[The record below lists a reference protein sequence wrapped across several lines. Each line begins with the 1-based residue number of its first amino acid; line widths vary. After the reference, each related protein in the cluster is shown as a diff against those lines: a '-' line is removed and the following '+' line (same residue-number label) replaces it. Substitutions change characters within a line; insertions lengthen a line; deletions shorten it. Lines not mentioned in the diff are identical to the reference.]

1 MNNDRQTYSDSDMQD
16 YELKKYVFRKRK
28 VSANRKKRS
37 FPLVI
42 KSCKMCG
49 KYIYND
55 PRYDSYCKSC
65 YDVNQ
70 NDEFVC
76 IRLNYLLL
84 FHALMVFVC
93 SIYVLPI
100 HIFTPL
106 INIFIDYQN
115 LDCEPDMIS
124 LISIGLS
131 CIINAYYVCFGYVEL
146 SQFYIYYYIFVPVM
160 VTLYGYDRE
169 NVYDIIKKKYKVIHN
184 KSYVRRL

>member
-1 MNNDRQTYSDSDMQD
+1 MFHNTIYHNIMNNDRQTYSDSDMQD

-84 FHALMVFVC
+84 CINVFL
-93 SIYVLPI
+93 IY
-100 HIFTPL
+100 L
-106 INIFIDYQN
+106 ILRLTKLSVKLLID
-115 LDCEPDMIS
+115 I
-124 LISIGLS
+124 
-131 CIINAYYVCFGYVEL
+131 V
-146 SQFYIYYYIFVPVM
+146 
-160 VTLYGYDRE
+160 
-169 NVYDIIKKKYKVIHN
+169 
-184 KSYVRRL
+184 